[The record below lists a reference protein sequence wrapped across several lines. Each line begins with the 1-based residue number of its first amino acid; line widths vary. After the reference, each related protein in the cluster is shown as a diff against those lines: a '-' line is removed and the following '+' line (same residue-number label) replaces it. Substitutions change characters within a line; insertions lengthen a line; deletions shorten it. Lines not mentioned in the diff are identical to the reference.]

1 MSNKKGTSSDPR
13 GAKAENC
20 HSKFGCDLNLAMF
33 QKTLTVSFEQMKNRN
48 GCRTKIVSS
57 IIMND
62 YKNFG
67 LLFCAIILA
76 LSLSLSRSLSFSIL
90 LSQLLSP
97 HHRVSL
103 KQHPKSLV

>member
-76 LSLSLSRSLSFSIL
+76 LSLSLSLALFLSRFSY
-90 LSQLLSP
+90 P
-97 HHRVSL
+97 NF
-103 KQHPKSLV
+103 